1 MRASLSAVVLALA
14 LASGAPAAD
23 PGEKCAAAKL
33 RAAAQKTSAL
43 LECRARA
50 LQAPAAP
57 DTACT
62 TRVQSKF
69 AAKWARIESRGGCA
83 VSGDG
88 DDVEAR
94 IDAFVA
100 DLVDAVPATTTTT
113 TTTTTPATCPP
124 TTALYCGQS
133 GCGFGALCPAGMT
146 CDTSTCA
153 CVGPAVACG
162 SISGNLCR
170 WGTCP
175 PGMTCGTDPTSTAC
189 PPACACH

>member
-1 MRASLSAVVLALA
+1 MRASASAVILVLV
-14 LASGAPAAD
+14 LASGARAAEPA
-23 PGEKCAAAKL
+23 EKCAAAKL
-33 RAAAQKTSAL
+33 RAAAQKTSGL

-50 LQAPAAP
+50 LQTPLP

-88 DDVEAR
+88 DDVEAQ

-113 TTTTTPATCPP
+113 TTTTPATCPP
-124 TTALYCGQS
+124 TTALYCGAS
-133 GCGFGALCPAGMT
+133 GCGSFALCPAGMT
-146 CDTSTCA
+146 CDMATCA

-175 PGMTCGTDPTSTAC
+175 AGMTCSTDPTSTAC

>member
-1 MRASLSAVVLALA
+1 MRDSASAVVVVLALA
-14 LASGAPAAD
+14 SVASGAGPA
-23 PGEKCAAAKL
+23 EKCAAAKL
-33 RAAAQKTSAL
+33 RAAAQKTSGL
-43 LECRARA
+43 LECHARA
-50 LQAPAAP
+50 LQAP
-57 DTACT
+57 TSLESACT
-62 TRVQSKF
+62 TRVRAKF
-69 AAKWARIESRGGCA
+69 AAKWERIESRGGCA
-83 VSGDG
+83 VNGDG

-146 CDTSTCA
+146 CDMSTCA
-153 CVGPAVACG
+153 CVGPTVACG

>member
-1 MRASLSAVVLALA
+1 MRVSATAAVLVLALTSA
-14 LASGAPAAD
+14 APAAE
-23 PGEKCAAAKL
+23 PAERCAAAKL
-33 RAAAQKTSAL
+33 RAAAQKTAGL

-50 LQAPAAP
+50 LQTPAAP
-57 DTACT
+57 DAACT

-69 AAKWARIESRGGCA
+69 VAKWARIESRGGCA

-88 DDVEAR
+88 NDVEVR

-100 DLVDAVPATTTTT
+100 GLVDAVPTTTTTT

-146 CDTSTCA
+146 CDASTCA

-175 PGMTCGTDPTSTAC
+175 SGMTCGTDSTSTAC

>member
-1 MRASLSAVVLALA
+1 MRDSASAVVVVLALA
-14 LASGAPAAD
+14 SVASGAGPA
-23 PGEKCAAAKL
+23 EKCAAAKL
-33 RAAAQKTSAL
+33 RAAAQKTSGL
-43 LECRARA
+43 LECHARA
-50 LQAPAAP
+50 LQAP
-57 DTACT
+57 TSLESACT
-62 TRVQSKF
+62 TRVRAKF
-69 AAKWARIESRGGCA
+69 VAKWERIESRGGCA
-83 VSGDG
+83 VNGDG

-100 DLVDAVPATTTTT
+100 YLVDAVPATTTTT
-113 TTTTTPATCPP
+113 TMTTTPATCPP

-146 CDTSTCA
+146 CDMSTCA
-153 CVGPAVACG
+153 CVGPTVACG

>member
-1 MRASLSAVVLALA
+1 MRDSASAVVVVLALA
-14 LASGAPAAD
+14 SVASGAGPA
-23 PGEKCAAAKL
+23 EKCAAAKL
-33 RAAAQKTSAL
+33 RAAAQKTSGL
-43 LECRARA
+43 LECHARA
-50 LQAPAAP
+50 LQAP
-57 DTACT
+57 TSLESACT
-62 TRVQSKF
+62 TRVRAKF
-69 AAKWARIESRGGCA
+69 VAKWERIESRGGCA
-83 VSGDG
+83 VNGDG

-146 CDTSTCA
+146 CDMSTCA
-153 CVGPAVACG
+153 CVGPTVACG